1 MQNGAIVNERSSALA
16 WQVTL
21 GMTILVV
28 VCFSMVGL
36 CVKIHVTPDMM
47 AFVPGY
53 IFLIVYCRLIWSKI
67 EAARMLITVGQ
78 LAIVIIMG
86 LMLSYAASAVPFPY
100 RDAEL
105 LALDRWLGFEREAY
119 MAFLKQHPALRDV
132 LYFAYSTIMH
142 QTLLVCVVAL
152 IARRTDR
159 LQAYI
164 IAFAFAVTA
173 TAVIASFVPAANAL
187 IYVDK
192 APTDLSTLPDGGH
205 SYFPTLE
212 GLRAGT
218 LRIIDF
224 GGMEGLI
231 SFPSFHTANG
241 ILFVWA
247 LWPFRLLRLPMLVL
261 NLLLIASTPLAG
273 AHYVVDLIGGAAV
286 AFAAIF
292 ATSRLVR
299 MPPANVDERSKPKE
313 QEIIRSSLLPSMR
326 DGKQRFAVKADP
338 DPNPPAP
345 LLT

>member
-1 MQNGAIVNERSSALA
+1 MQNCAAVDDRFSALA

-28 VCFSMVGL
+28 VWFSIVGL
-36 CVKIHVTPDMM
+36 CVKVHVTPDMM
-47 AFVPGY
+47 AYVPGY
-53 IFLIVYCRLIWSKI
+53 IFLIVYCRLIWRKI
-67 EAARMLITVGQ
+67 EVARMLIAVGQ

-86 LMLSYAASAVPFPY
+86 LMLSYAASSVPLPY

-105 LALDRWLGFEREAY
+105 LALDRWLGFERDAY
-119 MAFLKQHPALRDV
+119 MAFLKQHPDLREV
-132 LYFAYSTIMH
+132 LYFSYTTIMH
-142 QTLLVCVVAL
+142 QTLLVCL
-152 IARRTDR
+152 IPLITRRVDR

-173 TAVIASFVPAANAL
+173 TAVIASFIPAANAL

-192 APTDLSTLPDGGH
+192 APIDLSTLPDGGH

-231 SFPSFHTANG
+231 AFPSFHTANA

-247 LWPFRLLRLPMLVL
+247 LWPIRLLRLPMLVL
-261 NLLLIASTPLAG
+261 NFLLIASTPLAG
-273 AHYVVDLIGGAAV
+273 AHYLVDLIGGAAV
-286 AFAAIF
+286 AFGAIF

-299 MPPANVDERSKPKE
+299 E
-313 QEIIRSSLLPSMR
+313 
-326 DGKQRFAVKADP
+326 
-338 DPNPPAP
+338 PNPNAP
-345 LLT
+345 GLPVLGRVTASPVA

>member
-1 MQNGAIVNERSSALA
+1 MQNCAAVDDRFSALA

-28 VCFSMVGL
+28 VWFSIVGL
-36 CVKIHVTPDMM
+36 CVKVHVTPDMM
-47 AFVPGY
+47 AYVPGY
-53 IFLIVYCRLIWSKI
+53 IFLIVYCRLIWRKI
-67 EAARMLITVGQ
+67 EVARMLIAVGQ

-86 LMLSYAASAVPFPY
+86 LMLSYAASSVPLPY

-105 LALDRWLGFEREAY
+105 LALDRWLGFERDAY
-119 MAFLKQHPALRDV
+119 MAFLKQHPDLREV
-132 LYFAYSTIMH
+132 LYFAYTTIMH
-142 QTLLVCVVAL
+142 QTLLVCL
-152 IARRTDR
+152 IPLITRRVDR

-173 TAVIASFVPAANAL
+173 TAVIASFIPAANAL

-192 APTDLSTLPDGGH
+192 APIDLSTLPDGGH

-231 SFPSFHTANG
+231 AFPSFHTANA

-247 LWPFRLLRLPMLVL
+247 LWPIRLLRLPMLVL
-261 NLLLIASTPLAG
+261 NFLLIASTPLAG
-273 AHYVVDLIGGAAV
+273 AHYLVDVIGGAAV
-286 AFAAIF
+286 AFGAIF

-299 MPPANVDERSKPKE
+299 E
-313 QEIIRSSLLPSMR
+313 
-326 DGKQRFAVKADP
+326 
-338 DPNPPAP
+338 PNPNAP
-345 LLT
+345 GLPVLGRVTASPVA